1 MMVTLIGVILG
12 TKMTAGDSGESGKGV
27 MRVVNSF
34 ACKMGSSWREISGQ
48 QRPFIQVVMTQE
60 GATGQSVS
68 MRWPGGRGSGQ
79 RGRVGLREEQDGS
92 SDVRR
97 GTQVCTGGET
107 W

>member
-1 MMVTLIGVILG
+1 MG

-27 MRVVNSF
+27 IRVVNSF
-34 ACKMGSSWREISGQ
+34 ACKMGSWREISGQ

-68 MRWPGGRGSGQ
+68 TRWPGGRGSGQ